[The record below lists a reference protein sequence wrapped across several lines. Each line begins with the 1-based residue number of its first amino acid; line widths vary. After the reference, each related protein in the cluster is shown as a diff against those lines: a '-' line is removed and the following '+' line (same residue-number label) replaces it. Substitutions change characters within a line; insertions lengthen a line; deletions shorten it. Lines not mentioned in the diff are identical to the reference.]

1 MSLSDSE
8 DPIWE
13 KFRHKSITDLP
24 EKLKIYY
31 RNLEASDVFQL
42 KKRAESNDYPKE
54 ARNVMKLMRGKDG
67 LDKAMKVYKTH
78 SLVIDLLFKDMS
90 CRNGIDFLLLEIAE
104 LEAQMITG
112 YSVDLNTS
120 NVKEVSMKTIFSNVQ
135 KWVGKQEVQLYDKLR
150 LILLW
155 FVTFGGST
163 TKVMADNLF
172 KCCKPELPQ
181 EMKRLIAQLHKLAV
195 PINSKSQTS
204 EEKKQREVE
213 RARVHKRAYQLENK
227 NDQRLRKTET
237 ELRDILY
244 RHSDGTLDSVN
255 EYIWLDP
262 LGKGLMPLEFRTE
275 GGDAPVWYGNENAG
289 AETKKTKGHGRN
301 VSIGTSLRTRRMPG
315 LSKRLAMPV
324 KESGRPGGA
333 ESKRADIADTPEDE
347 HKKLQGG
354 RIIVLMLGGAT
365 FAETKDAYEMMNK
378 TGREVIMCT
387 TGMLTPLMFTES
399 LKKMQPY
406 EPKFEEGDTVRIGSG
421 GKVFTIKRVI
431 REERSYILKDGSKHH
446 EDVLEE
452 VEGED

>member
-24 EKLKIYY
+24 GKLKIYY
-31 RNLEASDVFQL
+31 RNLETSDVFQL
-42 KKRAESNDYPKE
+42 KKRAEANDYPKE

-67 LDKAMKVYKTH
+67 LDKAMKVYKNH
-78 SLVIDLLFKDMS
+78 SLVIDLLFKDMT

-112 YSVDLNTS
+112 YAVDANTS
-120 NVKEVSMKTIFSNVQ
+120 HIKEVSMKTIFSNVQ
-135 KWVGKQEVQLYDKLR
+135 KWIGKPEVQFDDKLR

-163 TKVMADNLF
+163 TRDMATNLF
-172 KCCKPELPQ
+172 LCCDPKLPS
-181 EMKRLIAQLHKLAV
+181 EMETLIPQLSWLNV
-195 PINSKSQTS
+195 PINSSSQTS
-204 EEKKQREVE
+204 EKKKQREVE
-213 RARVHKRAYQLENK
+213 RARVHKRAYQLEKK
-227 NDQRLRKTET
+227 NEQRLRKTET
-237 ELRDILY
+237 ALKDILY

-262 LGKGLMPLEFRTE
+262 LGKGLMPPEFRTE

-289 AETKKTKGHGRN
+289 AETKRTKGHERN
-301 VSIGTSLRTRRMPG
+301 VSKGTSLRTRRMPTLDFDG
-315 LSKRLAMPV
+315 KKHHGIMGNSITKRDMT
-324 KESGRPGGA
+324 SDRHTGA
-333 ESKRADIADTPEDE
+333 ESKRGDIADIPGDE

-399 LKKMQPY
+399 LKNMQ
-406 EPKFEEGDTVRIGSG
+406 
-421 GKVFTIKRVI
+421 RVDDFDD
-431 REERSYILKDGSKHH
+431 EQDE
-446 EDVLEE
+446 
-452 VEGED
+452 